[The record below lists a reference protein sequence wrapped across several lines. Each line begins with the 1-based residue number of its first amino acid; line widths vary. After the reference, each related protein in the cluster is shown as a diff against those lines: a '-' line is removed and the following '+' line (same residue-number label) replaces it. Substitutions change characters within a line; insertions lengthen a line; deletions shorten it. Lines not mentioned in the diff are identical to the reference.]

1 MPCRKPG
8 RRGSGEAE
16 PQEGYFPV
24 LLDWEEKHSLAPICR
39 GFLIFALGVSPLE
52 ALLSRS
58 LLDRPRRAEA
68 AEDARDLTPLEPRGE
83 PQPLYLAAEGEQ
95 KLWVPQGTA
104 RPQAFLLRNLK
115 VVNSGFLP

>member
-1 MPCRKPG
+1 MKTG

-24 LLDWEEKHSLAPICR
+24 LLDWKKTLLFRCR
-39 GFLIFALGVSPLE
+39 RFLVFRSRVSLE

-68 AEDARDLTPLEPRGE
+68 AEDARDLHLWSPEGR
-83 PQPLYLAAEGEQ
+83 PQPLYLAAEGEAE
-95 KLWVPQGTA
+95 VVGAP
-104 RPQAFLLRNLK
+104 RDPRVRNILLP
-115 VVNSGFLP
+115 VI